1 MLSASTRLRFLGS
14 ALFWLLWDDIVTFD
28 DEVDLIW
35 TQGITLSSVVF
46 YVNRYGVAAMLTV
59 LQYGSCLVAHS
70 RMEC

>member
-1 MLSASTRLRFLGS
+1 MLSGSTRLRFLGS

-35 TQGITLSSVVF
+35 PQGITLSSVVF

-59 LQYGSCLVAHS
+59 LQYGPCPSFRSPADY
-70 RMEC
+70 